1 MMCFFLQFIYLF
13 TIYWIFSSFTFQVLS
28 PKGPIPSLYSTH
40 CHFSALVFPCTG
52 AYKFARPRGLSSQWC
67 LTRPSSAKKCF
78 FKKKNFLKMIY
89 GDKAKVELV
98 VIAVECT
105 GAWLVSIL
113 KTAVQKSTCFLYVLN
128 KVLQHSLIPFRE
140 E

>member
-1 MMCFFLQFIYLF
+1 
-13 TIYWIFSSFTFQVLS
+13 
-28 PKGPIPSLYSTH
+28 
-40 CHFSALVFPCTG
+40 
-52 AYKFARPRGLSSQWC
+52 
-67 LTRPSSAKKCF
+67 
-78 FKKKNFLKMIY
+78 MIY